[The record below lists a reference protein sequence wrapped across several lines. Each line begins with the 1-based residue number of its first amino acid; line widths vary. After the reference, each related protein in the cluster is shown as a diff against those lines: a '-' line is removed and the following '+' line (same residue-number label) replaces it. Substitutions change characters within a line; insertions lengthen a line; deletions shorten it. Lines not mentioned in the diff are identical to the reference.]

1 MKSIVQGVLQTRH
14 TRVNIKT
21 IRDFQGLQTM
31 DPPGLPAQDISHA
44 TSINSLN
51 TYVANIMVRKTEMF
65 VHRPIPSFTD
75 GTFVVVE
82 PGPQPSHSLPHVL
95 HIAFSTN
102 DCVNDT
108 AGVAVQLVSQSKLRS
123 CLTAGHSGS
132 LHTMESTDQ
141 ASALTTMHVTHC
153 LGRGQ
158 RTWCANGTS
167 VLTRRSRRRRR

>member
-1 MKSIVQGVLQTRH
+1 MKLIVQGVLQTRH

-108 AGVAVQLVSQSKLRS
+108 AGVAVQLVSQSKHIYRNDR
-123 CLTAGHSGS
+123 
-132 LHTMESTDQ
+132 EDY
-141 ASALTTMHVTHC
+141 
-153 LGRGQ
+153 
-158 RTWCANGTS
+158 RTSEKNITQH
-167 VLTRRSRRRRR
+167 

>member
-1 MKSIVQGVLQTRH
+1 MKLIVQGVLQTRH

-95 HIAFSTN
+95 HIAFGTN
-102 DCVNDT
+102 DCVNLSNLCLSRNC
-108 AGVAVQLVSQSKLRS
+108 VPVLQLVTVAPSTRW
-123 CLTAGHSGS
+123 S
-132 LHTMESTDQ
+132 LQIRH
-141 ASALTTMHVTHC
+141 LP
-153 LGRGQ
+153 
-158 RTWCANGTS
+158 
-167 VLTRRSRRRRR
+167 